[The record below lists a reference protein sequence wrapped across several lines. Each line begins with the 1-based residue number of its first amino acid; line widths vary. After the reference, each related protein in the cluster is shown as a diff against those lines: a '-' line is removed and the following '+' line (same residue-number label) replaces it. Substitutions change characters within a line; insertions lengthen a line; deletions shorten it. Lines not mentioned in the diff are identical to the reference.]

1 MAVRAGSGGERTL
14 EQVKSEILRRA
25 GRDSPLEHITPEDA
39 QAAVAALGSLDRDH
53 WAAVWCDIGLRHE
66 SRGDVLRLEGH
77 DGEAAAAYFLAYA
90 NCRTGRYPV
99 ASTPGK
105 QEAYRHSLRCF
116 HKAARYFDPPLQV
129 VVFPFDGLRLKG
141 YLQLPSGGGRPPVV
155 IHWGGVDG
163 WKEDRQRNSRILHR
177 QGLATFTMDMPGTG
191 ENPVGY
197 MTPDAERTFSAAID
211 HLRTRGD
218 VDGGRIGVWGG
229 SFGGY
234 WAAKLAHVEAARIA
248 AAVVQGGN
256 VHHGFQRAW
265 LEPALTRTAST
276 YLLGPASLLDARSW
290 VLGAG
295 SLGEV
300 RHGAAAVAEGHGA
313 ARRPLRAAAGGQ
325 RQTRRPGTDRRRLSA
340 AGARQAEVGARVS
353 GRRPHGPHAG
363 HEGKRHRR
371 TDRAMAR
378 ADAAALIRRRPAA
391 GRCAC
396 VIGRTAADFPGRATE
411 SVSCVRGG

>member
-1 MAVRAGSGGERTL
+1 MAFQPGSGGDRTL
-14 EQVKSEILRRA
+14 EQVKAEILRRA
-25 GRDSPLEHITPEDA
+25 GRNSPLEHITTDDA
-39 QAAVAALGSLDRDH
+39 QAATAALCSLDRDH

-66 SRGDVLRLEGH
+66 SRGDALLLEGR
-77 DGEAAAAYFLAYA
+77 DGKAAAEAYFLAYA

-116 HKAARYFDPPLQV
+116 HKAARHFDPPLEV
-129 VVFPFDGLRLKG
+129 VAFPFDGGQLKG
-141 YLQLPSGGGRPPVV
+141 YLQLPPGGGRPPVV

-163 WKEDRQRNSRILHR
+163 WKEDRQRNSRVLHR

-191 ENPVGY
+191 ENPVAY
-197 MTPDAERTFSAAID
+197 MEPDAERSFSAAID
-211 HLRTRGD
+211 HLRTRTD
-218 VDGGRIGVWGG
+218 VDGSRIAVWGG

-234 WAAKLAHVEAARIA
+234 WAAKLAHVESARIS

-295 SLGEV
+295 SLEEV
-300 RHGAAAVAEGHGA
+300 LAMA
-313 ARRPLRAAAGGQ
+313 P
-325 RQTRRPGTDRRRLSA
+325 RLSLKDM
-340 AGARQAEVGARVS
+340 GLLD
-353 GRRPHGPHAG
+353 GPCAPLLAVN
-363 HEGKRHRR
+363 GKRDDQAPIDDVYLLQEHG
-371 TDRAMAR
+371 
-378 ADAAALIRRRPAA
+378 RPKSVRVYPE
-391 GRCAC
+391 GGHM
-396 VIGRTAADFPGRATE
+396 GRTPGIKE
-411 SVSCVRGG
+411 SAIAGMIAQWLGQTLLR

>member
-14 EQVKSEILRRA
+14 EQIKSEILRRA
-25 GRDSPLEHITPEDA
+25 GRNSPLEHITPEDA

-66 SRGDVLRLEGH
+66 SRGDALLLEGH
-77 DGEAAAAYFLAYA
+77 DDEAAEAYFLAYA

-105 QEAYRHSLRCF
+105 REAYRHSLRCF
-116 HKAARYFDPPLQV
+116 HKAARHFDPPLQPV
-129 VVFPFDGLRLKG
+129 DFPFGGLRLKG
-141 YLQLPSGGGRPPVV
+141 YLQLPPGGGRPPVV

-197 MTPDAERTFSAAID
+197 MAPDAECTFSAAID

-248 AAVVQGGN
+248 PAVVQGGN

-265 LEPALTRTAST
+265 LETALTRTAST

-290 VLGAG
+290 VLSAG

-300 RHGAAAVAEGHGA
+300 LDMA
-313 ARRPLRAAAGGQ
+313 P
-325 RQTRRPGTDRRRLSA
+325 RLSLKDM
-340 AGARQAEVGARVS
+340 GLLD
-353 GRRPHGPHAG
+353 GPCAPLLAVN
-363 HEGKRHRR
+363 GKRDDQAPIDDVYLLQEHG
-371 TDRAMAR
+371 
-378 ADAAALIRRRPAA
+378 RPKSVRVYPE
-391 GRCAC
+391 GGHM
-396 VIGRTAADFPGRATE
+396 GRTPGMKE
-411 SVSCVRGG
+411 SAIAELIAQWLGQTLLR